1 MNNKKYPII
10 LITLMLCSYLAPVL
24 DSHEMSDSAKP
35 LETSSRSTACI
46 GDICISEVLVNAFGA
61 ETGAVG
67 PADWTS
73 GEWVEL
79 YNAGTSTVDL
89 STWTLDDHYDRPLS
103 MTTNHVVYPS
113 GATDMDILTDGTDKF
128 VGGLYTG
135 VDDATGKTFISGA
148 SNDVITMNGSTKGG
162 LAGSIVKVT
171 AMASAKYA
179 VEGIILGS
187 GTLVTPF
194 ADA

>member
-1 MNNKKYPII
+1 MAKSTFSGPVKSLAGFISAGSSSVVSLTADTTLTVEAHAGKI
-10 LITLMLCSYLAPVL
+10 L
-24 DSHEMSDSAKP
+24 
-35 LETSSRSTACI
+35 
-46 GDICISEVLVNAFGA
+46 
-61 ETGAVG
+61 
-67 PADWTS
+67 
-73 GEWVEL
+73 
-79 YNAGTSTVDL
+79 
-89 STWTLDDHYDRPLS
+89 
-103 MTTNHVVYPS
+103 TTNDADGKFTLPTIVATSPSDPTDPNQLNNLGATYFFVVETA
-113 GATDMDILTDGTDKF
+113 ATDMDILTDGTDKF

-171 AMASAKYA
+171 AIAAAKYA

-187 GTLVTPF
+187 GTIVTPF